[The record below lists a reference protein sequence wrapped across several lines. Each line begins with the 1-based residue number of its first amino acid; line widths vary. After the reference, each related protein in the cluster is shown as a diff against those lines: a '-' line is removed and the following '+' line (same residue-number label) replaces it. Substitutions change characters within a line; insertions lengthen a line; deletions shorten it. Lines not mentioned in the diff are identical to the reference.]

1 MIWLL
6 CLCFSGFMT
15 VGGILSYV
23 LEQKVECLVIAGVFI
38 ILDIICMIKYRNAK
52 TGKTAAKKRARKE
65 AKLESRELEK
75 RTIYVKHQTGLPLAQ
90 GSPCKIMREE
100 QYFCFE
106 GSGIRYE
113 LSKDKVTDIAV
124 KTDVEIQKQYVSSAG
139 GSLAGGMLFGPL
151 GAIVAGRTK
160 VKKNRAVTNYLIFT
174 YLADE
179 GISYISFELTGQAQ
193 QKKINDWKKEI
204 AGNENRGES
213 IQL

>member
-15 VGGILSYV
+15 VAGILSYV
-23 LEQKVECLVIAGVFI
+23 LEQKVEYLVIAGVFI

-52 TGKTAAKKRARKE
+52 TGKTA
-65 AKLESRELEK
+65 
-75 RTIYVKHQTGLPLAQ
+75 VKHQAGLPLAQ

-139 GSLAGGMLFGPL
+139 GALAGGMLFGPL

-160 VKKNRAVTNYLIFT
+160 VKKNCAVTNYLIFT

-204 AGNENRGES
+204 SGKNRGES

>member
-1 MIWLL
+1 
-6 CLCFSGFMT
+6 
-15 VGGILSYV
+15 
-23 LEQKVECLVIAGVFI
+23 
-38 ILDIICMIKYRNAK
+38 
-52 TGKTAAKKRARKE
+52 
-65 AKLESRELEK
+65 
-75 RTIYVKHQTGLPLAQ
+75 
-90 GSPCKIMREE
+90 MREE

-139 GSLAGGMLFGPL
+139 GALAGGMLFGPL